1 MSRLMERPSVVHRAA
16 PADPRPHPI
25 RELILVTVLFLAYK
39 AGRLIASGHVD
50 EAYANAGRIWNAERW
65 LRLPS
70 EVSIQAAMLHSPAF
84 VQAVNTY
91 YAWVHFPATAA
102 FLLWTYLRRPAYY
115 LWIRRVLT
123 GLTAAALA
131 VHVLF
136 PLAPPRLVG
145 AFGMI
150 DTAARYGPSVYSE
163 PDTDTLANQYAA
175 MPSLHIGWAV
185 VIALGLIV
193 MTRSRWRWLWLAH
206 PVITTFVVVG
216 TANHYWLDGIVVC
229 AFLALMLLII
239 RRPGTAPASPPAAPL
254 VAAAIAA
261 PAAPTPSAPAPL
273 APAPP
278 APLAPAPGAPLAL
291 DQGSGSNLDPR
302 FDREP

>member
-1 MSRLMERPSVVHRAA
+1 MSRLLDRPSVVHRAA

-39 AGRLIASGHVD
+39 AGRLVASGHVD
-50 EAYANAGRIWNAERW
+50 EAYANAGRVWNAERW

-70 EVSIQAAMLHSPAF
+70 ELSVQAAMLHNTTF
-84 VQAVNTY
+84 VQVVNTY

-102 FLLWTYLRRPAYY
+102 FLVWTYLRRPAYY
-115 LWIRRVLT
+115 LWVRRVLT
-123 GLTAAALA
+123 GLTAAGLA

-145 AFGMI
+145 AFGLI
-150 DTAARYGPSVYSE
+150 DTAAIYGPSVYSE

-185 VIALGLIV
+185 VVALGLIV

-206 PVITTFVVVG
+206 PIITTLVVVA

-229 AFLALMLLII
+229 AFLALILLLI
-239 RRPGTAPASPPAAPL
+239 RRPGTSPIPPAAATP
-254 VAAAIAA
+254 VALA
-261 PAAPTPSAPAPL
+261 PAAPL
-273 APAPP
+273 APAV
-278 APLAPAPGAPLAL
+278 PLAL
-291 DQGSGSNLDPR
+291 DQGSASNLGPR